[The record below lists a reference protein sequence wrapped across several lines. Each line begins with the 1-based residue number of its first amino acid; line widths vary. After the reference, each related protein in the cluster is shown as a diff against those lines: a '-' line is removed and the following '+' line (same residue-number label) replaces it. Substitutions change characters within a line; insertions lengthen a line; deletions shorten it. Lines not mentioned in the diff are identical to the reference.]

1 MSFLH
6 LDAREVESLFPMA
19 EAVEVVEGAL
29 AALARGEAIQPLRQP
44 LWTPDRSGLLGL
56 MPGMLL
62 GTIPEEK
69 GLPPVMGLKAVSVFL
84 GRHPSHQG
92 LVLLFDALRGTPLAI
107 LDGESITAIRTAA
120 ASGVATRHLA
130 REDAAELAILGA
142 GVQAAT
148 HLEAMRAVRPV
159 ERVRVWSRTPEHSR
173 RFAEEQSAAHGI
185 PVEPVPSPRDAVDG
199 AGLVCTCTSS
209 AEPVLEGTKGKW
221 LEVGDSKQLNETFT
235 RLHQVIPG
243 DGTSLENVFL
253 DIAQLKPLPDNIY
266 LLTDGLPTQGRNPPR
281 DSTISGRN
289 RLVLFED
296 AIERLPANVPVN
308 IILLP
313 MEGDPMAA
321 SAFWQ
326 LSQLTNGSFM
336 SPSGDW
342 P

>member
-1 MSFLH
+1 MSCLH

-142 GVQAAT
+142 GVQAAA

-159 ERVRVWSRTPEHSR
+159 ERVRVWSRTPGHCR

-185 PVEPVPSPRDAVDG
+185 PVEPVPSPRDAVHG
-199 AGLVCTCTSS
+199 ADLVCTCTSS
-209 AEPVLEGTKGKW
+209 AEPVLEGEW
-221 LEVGDSKQLNETFT
+221 LRPGTHVNAVGACTPKARELDAVAVARARVYVDSRESAA
-235 RLHQVIPG
+235 HEAG
-243 DGTSLENVFL
+243 D
-253 DIAQLKPLPDNIY
+253 
-266 LLTDGLPTQGRNPPR
+266 LLLARAEG
-281 DSTISGRN
+281 
-289 RLVLFED
+289 
-296 AIERLPANVPVN
+296 AI
-308 IILLP
+308 
-313 MEGDPMAA
+313 EGDPVVGELGEVILGRVPGRATADEITLFESLGLAVEDLA
-321 SAFWQ
+321 SAVHV
-326 LSQLTNGSFM
+326 LAKARAAGRGTVLES
-336 SPSGDW
+336 
-342 P
+342 

>member
-1 MSFLH
+1 MSCLH

-62 GTIPEEK
+62 GTIPEEN

-185 PVEPVPSPRDAVDG
+185 PVEPVPSPRDAVRG
-199 AGLVCTCTSS
+199 ADLVCTCTSS
-209 AEPVLEGTKGKW
+209 AEPVLEGEW
-221 LEVGDSKQLNETFT
+221 LRPGAHVNAVGACTPKARELDAAAVARARVYVDSRESAA
-235 RLHQVIPG
+235 HEAG
-243 DGTSLENVFL
+243 D
-253 DIAQLKPLPDNIY
+253 
-266 LLTDGLPTQGRNPPR
+266 LLLARAEG
-281 DSTISGRN
+281 
-289 RLVLFED
+289 
-296 AIERLPANVPVN
+296 AI
-308 IILLP
+308 
-313 MEGDPMAA
+313 EGDPVVGELGEVILGRVPGRATADEITLFESLGLAVEDLA
-321 SAFWQ
+321 SAVHV
-326 LSQLTNGSFM
+326 LAKARAAGRGTVLDS
-336 SPSGDW
+336 
-342 P
+342 

>member
-199 AGLVCTCTSS
+199 ADLVCTCTSS
-209 AEPVLEGTKGKW
+209 AEPVLEGEW
-221 LEVGDSKQLNETFT
+221 LSPGAHVNAVGACTPRARELDAAAVARARVYVDSRESAAHEAGDLLLARAEGAIEADPVVGELGEVILG
-235 RLHQVIPG
+235 RVPG
-243 DGTSLENVFL
+243 RATADEIT
-253 DIAQLKPLPDNIY
+253 
-266 LLTDGLPTQGRNPPR
+266 
-281 DSTISGRN
+281 
-289 RLVLFED
+289 LFESLGLAVED
-296 AIERLPANVPVN
+296 L
-308 IILLP
+308 
-313 MEGDPMAA
+313 A
-321 SAFWQ
+321 SAVHV
-326 LSQLTNGSFM
+326 LAKARAAGVGTVLES
-336 SPSGDW
+336 
-342 P
+342 